1 MDIKSAK
8 YVVGPSGVKIIQV
21 TLNGQDNIHL
31 YIPLDPDNTDYQ
43 YILEWEKIDGNTIKD
58 AE

>member
-31 YIPLDPDNTDYQ
+31 YIPLDLDNTDYQ
-43 YILEWEKIDGNTIKD
+43 YIRQL
-58 AE
+58 